1 MLNVMKKIFSL
12 IFLVFL
18 FGCNEKSVDPVNN
31 PPNEING
38 QFINW
43 NPANGDSLLWRVTID
58 SVEHLLAH
66 TKILSNGSFKIVLP
80 SPPNEIL
87 HTYFKIERE
96 DSIYFQMKDSV
107 QFSDTTAKYVSLT
120 LEHYQRRISLP
131 IRCGSTN
138 GFGKNSTI
146 GDYQIHYYYFDRS
159 TEVNG
164 NWTTILLDQMY
175 PEYERTII
183 TKYSNVEF
191 NQGWNQVIIKLISI
205 ENDTRIFEVSNENR
219 SSTEWILVALPNE
232 FVRLL

>member
-1 MLNVMKKIFSL
+1 MPKAMKKIICL
-12 IFLVFL
+12 IFLVLL

-31 PPNEING
+31 LPNEING

-43 NPANGDSLLWRVTID
+43 NSANKDSLLWRVTID
-58 SVEHLLAH
+58 SVEHILAH
-66 TKILSNGSFKIVLP
+66 TKISNKGSFKIDLP
-80 SPPNEIL
+80 SPPNEVL
-87 HTYFKIERE
+87 HNYLKIERE
-96 DSIYFQMKDSV
+96 DSIYFEMKDSI

-120 LEHYQRRISLP
+120 LEHYQKIPFP
-131 IRCGSTN
+131 IQCGSTN
-138 GFGKNSTI
+138 GFDKNSTI

-183 TKYSNVEF
+183 TNYNKVKF
-191 NQGWNQVIIKLISI
+191 IQGWNQIIIKLVSL
-205 ENDTRIFEVSNENR
+205 EDDKRIFEVSNENR
-219 SSTEWILVALPNE
+219 NSTEWILIALPNE

>member
-1 MLNVMKKIFSL
+1 MLNVMKKILSL
-12 IFLVFL
+12 IFLVIL
-18 FGCNEKSVDPVNN
+18 FGCNENSVDPVNN
-31 PPNEING
+31 PTNEING

-66 TKILSNGSFKIVLP
+66 TKISSNGSFKINLP
-80 SPPNEIL
+80 NPPNEVL
-87 HTYFKIERE
+87 HNYLKVERE
-96 DSIYFQMKDSV
+96 DSVYFEMKDSI

-120 LEHYQRRISLP
+120 LEQYQRIP
-131 IRCGSTN
+131 FPVQCGSTN
-138 GFGKNSTI
+138 GFDINSII
-146 GDYQIHYYYFDRS
+146 GDYQIHYYYFDKA

-164 NWTTILLDQMY
+164 NWYTFLRNQIY

-183 TKYSNVEF
+183 TKYSKVKF
-191 NQGWNQVIIKLISI
+191 NKGWNQIIIKLVSL
-205 ENDTRIFEVSNENR
+205 EDDKRIYEVSNENR